1 MNKMVEYFLD
11 KLTDSLTLFAGVDSV
26 AKGL

>member
-1 MNKMVEYFLD
+1 MIEFPID
-11 KLTDSLTLFAGVDSV
+11 KSTDPLTLFAGIDSV